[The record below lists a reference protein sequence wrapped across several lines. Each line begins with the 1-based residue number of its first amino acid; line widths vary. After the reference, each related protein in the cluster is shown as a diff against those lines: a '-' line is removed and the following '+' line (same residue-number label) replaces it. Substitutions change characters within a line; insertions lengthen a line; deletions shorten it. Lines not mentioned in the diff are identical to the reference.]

1 MPMDGLTLGFLA
13 RELRETLRDG
23 RVERVTQPE
32 KDMLVLLIRAQ
43 GKNHRLLLSAAPAF
57 ARVHLTGVAY
67 QNPLDAPMFCMLMRK
82 HLTGGRIACIEQLGG
97 DRILRLVIE
106 NKD

>member
-1 MPMDGLTLGFLA
+1 MPMDGLTLGFIA
-13 RELRETLRDG
+13 RELQETLRDG

-57 ARVHLTGVAY
+57 ARRSAL
-67 QNPLDAPMFCMLMRK
+67 PPPSFCG
-82 HLTGGRIACIEQLGG
+82 T
-97 DRILRLVIE
+97 VTS
-106 NKD
+106 

>member
-1 MPMDGLTLGFLA
+1 MNEKGESAMPMDGLTLGFLA

-43 GKNHRLLLSAAPAF
+43 GKNHRLLLSAAPASPGCISP
-57 ARVHLTGVAY
+57 ASPIRTPWTH
-67 QNPLDAPMFCMLMRK
+67 PCS
-82 HLTGGRIACIEQLGG
+82 AC
-97 DRILRLVIE
+97 
-106 NKD
+106 